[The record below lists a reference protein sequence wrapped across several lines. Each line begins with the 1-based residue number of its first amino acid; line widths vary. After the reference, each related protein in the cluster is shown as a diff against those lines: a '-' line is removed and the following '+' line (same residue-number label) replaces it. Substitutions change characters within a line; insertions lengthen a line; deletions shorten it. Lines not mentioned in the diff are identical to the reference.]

1 MVRSK
6 RWIMMNIVK
15 LISDKLNSSIENK
28 GSGSFVVS
36 GGSSP
41 ISIYEELSNID
52 ISWSKVFLTLVDD
65 RLVDPDHKD
74 SNQKLLHNYFIK
86 NKAKNINFFP
96 LTENFLSNTEFKKP
110 FDITLLGM
118 GEDGHFASL
127 FPDMINQNEA
137 FDLNA
142 SPKILITPP
151 QGNPFIPRITMN
163 LSLIMESLNIILLV
177 KGKAKQNIFEK
188 AKQEKKLP
196 IHHLIKN
203 RNRDFFIEKV
213 DD

>member
-1 MVRSK
+1 
-6 RWIMMNIVK
+6 MMSIVK
-15 LISDKLNSSIENK
+15 LISDKLNSSIENI
-28 GSGSFVVS
+28 GSGSLVLS
-36 GGSSP
+36 GGTSP

-52 ISWSKVFLTLVDD
+52 ISWSKVYLTLVDD

-74 SNQKLLHNYFIK
+74 SNQKLLHNHFIK

-127 FPDMINQNEA
+127 FPDMINQYEA
-137 FDLNA
+137 FDINV
-142 SPKILITPP
+142 SPKILITSP
-151 QGNPFIPRITMN
+151 QGNPLIPRITMN

-188 AKQEKKLP
+188 AKQEQKLP

-203 RNRDFFIEKV
+203 RNRDFFIEKAN
-213 DD
+213 D

>member
-1 MVRSK
+1 MS
-6 RWIMMNIVK
+6 IVN
-15 LISDKLNSSIENK
+15 LISDRLNSSIENE
-28 GSGSFVVS
+28 GSASLVLS

-52 ISWSKVFLTLVDD
+52 ITWSKVTVTLVDD

-74 SNQKLLHNYFIK
+74 SNQKLLHNHFIK

-127 FPDMINQNEA
+127 FSDMMNQYEA

-151 QGNPFIPRITMN
+151 QGNPLIPRITMN
-163 LSLIMESLNIILLV
+163 LSLIMESLIIILLV
-177 KGKAKQNIFEK
+177 KGKTKQNIFEK
-188 AKQEKKLP
+188 AKKEKKLP

-203 RNRDFFIEKV
+203 RNRDFFIEKAN
-213 DD
+213 D

>member
-1 MVRSK
+1 
-6 RWIMMNIVK
+6 MMSIVN
-15 LISDKLNSSIENK
+15 LISDRLNSSIENE
-28 GSGSFVVS
+28 GSASLVLS

-65 RLVDPDHKD
+65 RLVDPDHRE
-74 SNQKLLHNYFIK
+74 SNQKLLHNHFIK
-86 NKAKNINFFP
+86 NKAQNINFFP

-110 FDITLLGM
+110 FDVTLIGM

-127 FPDMINQNEA
+127 FPDMINQYEA
-137 FDLNA
+137 FDINA
-142 SPKILITPP
+142 SPKILTTPP
-151 QGNPFIPRITMN
+151 KGNPLIPRITMN

-188 AKQEKKLP
+188 AKQEQKLP

-203 RNRDFFIEKV
+203 RNRDFFIEKAN
-213 DD
+213 D

>member
-1 MVRSK
+1 
-6 RWIMMNIVK
+6 MNIVK

-28 GSGSFVVS
+28 GFGSLVVS

-52 ISWSKVFLTLVDD
+52 LSWSKVFLTLVDD

-74 SNQKLLHNYFIK
+74 SNQKLLHNHLIK

-96 LTENFLSNTEFKKP
+96 LTENFLSYTEFKKP

-188 AKQEKKLP
+188 AKQEQKLP

-203 RNRDFFIEKV
+203 RNRDFFIEKAN
-213 DD
+213 D

>member
-1 MVRSK
+1 
-6 RWIMMNIVK
+6 MMSIVK
-15 LISDKLNSSIENK
+15 LISDKLNSSIENI
-28 GSGSFVVS
+28 GSGSLVLS
-36 GGSSP
+36 GGTSP

-74 SNQKLLHNYFIK
+74 SNQKLLHNHFIK

-127 FPDMINQNEA
+127 FPNMKNKYEA
-137 FDLNA
+137 FNINA

-151 QGNPFIPRITMN
+151 QGNPLIPRITMN

-188 AKQEKKLP
+188 AKKEKKLP

-213 DD
+213 ND

>member
-1 MVRSK
+1 
-6 RWIMMNIVK
+6 MMNIVK
-15 LISDKLNSSIENK
+15 LISDKLNSSIENI
-28 GSGSFVVS
+28 GSGSLVLS
-36 GGSSP
+36 GGTSP

-52 ISWSKVFLTLVDD
+52 ISWSKVYLTLVDD

-74 SNQKLLHNYFIK
+74 SNQKLLHNHFIK

-127 FPDMINQNEA
+127 FPDMINQYEA
-137 FDLNA
+137 FDINA

-151 QGNPFIPRITMN
+151 QGNPLIPRITMN

-188 AKQEKKLP
+188 AKQEQKLP

-203 RNRDFFIEKV
+203 RNRDFFIEKAN
-213 DD
+213 D

>member
-1 MVRSK
+1 MS
-6 RWIMMNIVK
+6 IVK
-15 LISDKLNSSIENK
+15 LISDRLNSSIENE
-28 GSGSFVVS
+28 GSASLVLS

-65 RLVDPDHKD
+65 RLVGPDHKD
-74 SNQKLLHNYFIK
+74 SNQKLLHNHFIK

-96 LTENFLSNTEFKKP
+96 LKENFLSNTEFKKP

-127 FPDMINQNEA
+127 FPDMINQYEA

-151 QGNPFIPRITMN
+151 QGNPLMPRITMN

-177 KGKAKQNIFEK
+177 KGKAKQNIFKK
-188 AKQEKKLP
+188 AIKEMKLP
-196 IHHLIKN
+196 IHYLIKN

-213 DD
+213 ND

>member
-1 MVRSK
+1 
-6 RWIMMNIVK
+6 MMNIVK
-15 LISDKLNSSIENK
+15 LISDKLNSSLENK
-28 GSGSFVVS
+28 GSGSLVVS

-65 RLVDPDHKD
+65 RLVDPDHRD
-74 SNQKLLHNYFIK
+74 SNQKLLYNHFIK

-96 LTENFLSNTEFKKP
+96 LTENFLSNTKFKKP
-110 FDITLLGM
+110 FDVTLLGM

-151 QGNPFIPRITMN
+151 QGNPLIPRIAMN

-188 AKQEKKLP
+188 AKQEQKLP

-203 RNRDFFIEKV
+203 RNSDFFIEKV
-213 DD
+213 NE

>member
-1 MVRSK
+1 
-6 RWIMMNIVK
+6 MMSIVK
-15 LISDKLNSSIENK
+15 LISDKLNSSIENE
-28 GSGSFVVS
+28 GSGSLVVS

-65 RLVDPDHKD
+65 RLVDPDHRE
-74 SNQKLLHNYFIK
+74 SNQKLLHNHFIK
-86 NKAKNINFFP
+86 NKAQNINFFP

-110 FDITLLGM
+110 FDVTLLGM

-142 SPKILITPP
+142 SPKIFITPP
-151 QGNPFIPRITMN
+151 QGNPLIPRITMN

-188 AKQEKKLP
+188 AKKEKKLP

-213 DD
+213 ND

>member
-1 MVRSK
+1 MCIR
-6 RWIMMNIVK
+6 
-15 LISDKLNSSIENK
+15 
-28 GSGSFVVS
+28 
-36 GGSSP
+36 
-41 ISIYEELSNID
+41 
-52 ISWSKVFLTLVDD
+52 D
-65 RLVDPDHKD
+65 R
-74 SNQKLLHNYFIK
+74 
-86 NKAKNINFFP
+86 
-96 LTENFLSNTEFKKP
+96 SNTEFKKP

-151 QGNPFIPRITMN
+151 QGNPLIPRITMN

-188 AKQEKKLP
+188 AKKEKKFP
-196 IHHLIKN
+196 IHYLIKN

-213 DD
+213 ND

>member
-1 MVRSK
+1 
-6 RWIMMNIVK
+6 MNIVK

-28 GSGSFVVS
+28 GSSSLVVS

-52 ISWSKVFLTLVDD
+52 LSWSKVFLTLVDD
-65 RLVDPDHKD
+65 RLVEPDHKD
-74 SNQKLLHNYFIK
+74 SNQKLLHKHLIK
-86 NKAKNINFFP
+86 NKAKNINFYP
-96 LTENFLSNTEFKKP
+96 LTENFLSNTEFYNP

-127 FPDMINQNEA
+127 FPDMKNKYEA
-137 FDLNA
+137 FDVNA
-142 SPKILITPP
+142 SPKILITSP
-151 QGNPFIPRITMN
+151 QGNPLIPRITMN

-177 KGKAKQNIFEK
+177 KGKVKQNIFEK
-188 AKQEKKLP
+188 AQKEKKLP

-203 RNRDFFIEKV
+203 RNQDFFIEKV
-213 DD
+213 ND

>member
-1 MVRSK
+1 
-6 RWIMMNIVK
+6 MMSIVK
-15 LISDKLNSSIENK
+15 LISNRLNSSIKNM
-28 GSGSFVVS
+28 GSGSLVVC
-36 GGSSP
+36 GGTSP

-65 RLVDPDHKD
+65 RLVDPDHRD
-74 SNQKLLHNYFIK
+74 SNQKLLHNHFIK

-96 LTENFLSNTEFKKP
+96 LTENFLSNTKFKKP
-110 FDITLLGM
+110 FDVTLLGM

-151 QGNPFIPRITMN
+151 QGNPYLPRITMN
-163 LSLIMESLNIILLV
+163 LSLILKSINIVLLI
-177 KGKAKQNIFEK
+177 KGKAKQDIFNK
-188 AKQEKKLP
+188 AKKDEDLP
-196 IHHLIKN
+196 IHYLIKN
-203 RNRDFFIEKV
+203 RNKNFFVEKINE
-213 DD
+213 

>member
-1 MVRSK
+1 
-6 RWIMMNIVK
+6 MMSIVK
-15 LISDKLNSSIENK
+15 LISDKLNSSIENI
-28 GSGSFVVS
+28 GSGSLVLS
-36 GGSSP
+36 GGTSP

-74 SNQKLLHNYFIK
+74 SNQKLLHNHFIK

-127 FPDMINQNEA
+127 FPDMINQYEA
-137 FDLNA
+137 FDINA
-142 SPKILITPP
+142 SPKILTTPP
-151 QGNPFIPRITMN
+151 QGNPLIPRITMN

-188 AKQEKKLP
+188 AKQEQKLP

-213 DD
+213 ND

>member
-1 MVRSK
+1 MS
-6 RWIMMNIVK
+6 IVK

-28 GSGSFVVS
+28 GSGSLVVS

-41 ISIYEELSNID
+41 ICIYEELSNID
-52 ISWSKVFLTLVDD
+52 LSWSKVFLTLVDD
-65 RLVDPDHKD
+65 RLVEPDHKD
-74 SNQKLLHNYFIK
+74 SNQKLLHNHLIK
-86 NKAKNINFFP
+86 NKAKNINFYP

-110 FDITLLGM
+110 FDVTLIGM

-127 FPDMINQNEA
+127 FPDMINQYEA
-137 FDLNA
+137 FDINA
-142 SPKILITPP
+142 SPKILTTPP
-151 QGNPFIPRITMN
+151 KGNPLIPRITMN

-188 AKQEKKLP
+188 AKQEQKLP

-203 RNRDFFIEKV
+203 RNRDFFIEKAN
-213 DD
+213 D

>member
-1 MVRSK
+1 
-6 RWIMMNIVK
+6 MMSIVN
-15 LISDKLNSSIENK
+15 LISDRLNSSIENE
-28 GSGSFVVS
+28 GSASLVLS

-52 ISWSKVFLTLVDD
+52 LSWSKVFLTLVDD

-74 SNQKLLHNYFIK
+74 SNQKLLHNHLIK

-127 FPDMINQNEA
+127 FPDMINQYEA
-137 FDLNA
+137 FDINV
-142 SPKILITPP
+142 SPKILITSP
-151 QGNPFIPRITMN
+151 QGNPLIPRITMN

-177 KGKAKQNIFEK
+177 KGKVKQNIFEK
-188 AKQEKKLP
+188 AQKENKLP

-203 RNRDFFIEKV
+203 RNRDFFIEKAN
-213 DD
+213 D